1 MKILVTGGLGYIG
14 SHTSVELLN
23 QNHEISII
31 DDLSNSSDEILKN
44 IKLITKKNIDYYN
57 INICDR
63 KNIDELFA
71 SNKFDAVIHFAG
83 LKSVKES
90 EEKPEKYSKV
100 NINGTENLLNA
111 FSKFNKKIKTF
122 IFSSSACIY
131 GDEAKLPLSEDSI
144 ISPKSIYGKTKLE
157 AEKLLLHR
165 TKEDVSWKALS
176 LRYFNPLG
184 SHKSLLIGENPKS
197 YPENLM
203 PYIMEVGT
211 GKFPF
216 LKIFGNDYKT
226 EDGTAIR
233 DFIHV
238 EDLAQGHIKGLNFLL
253 KQDGSFYECIN
264 LGTGKGYSVLD
275 VVKAFEVVNEIKIPY
290 KFYPRRLGDVE
301 ACYADIS
308 KAKKLLNWI
317 PMENLDE
324 MCKSSWNFK
333 QNRKK

>member
-1 MKILVTGGLGYIG
+1 MNILVTGGLGYIG

-31 DDLSNSSDEILKN
+31 DNLSNSSEEILKN

-57 INICDR
+57 IDICDR
-63 KNIDELFA
+63 KKIDELFA
-71 SNKFDAVIHFAG
+71 LNNFDAVIHFAG

-111 FSKFNKKIKTF
+111 LSKFNKRKKTF

-144 ISPKSIYGKTKLE
+144 TSPKSIYGKTKLE
-157 AEKLLLHR
+157 VEKLIFNR
-165 TKEDVSWKALS
+165 VKKDVSWKALS

-184 SHKSLLIGENPKS
+184 AHKSLLIGENPKTH
-197 YPENLM
+197 PENLM
-203 PYIMEVGT
+203 PYILDVGAK
-211 GKFPF
+211 KFPY

-238 EDLAQGHIKGLNFLL
+238 EDLALGHIRGLNFLI
-253 KQDGSFYECIN
+253 KQEGSFYESIN

-275 VVKAFEVVNEIKIPY
+275 VVKAFEVVNEIKIPH

-317 PMENLDE
+317 PKKNIQD
-324 MCKSSWNFK
+324 MCKSSWNFR

>member
-1 MKILVTGGLGYIG
+1 MNILVTGGLGYIG

-31 DDLSNSSDEILKN
+31 DNLSNSSEEILKN

-57 INICDR
+57 IDICDR
-63 KNIDELFA
+63 KKIDELFA
-71 SNKFDAVIHFAG
+71 LNNFDAIIHFAG

-90 EEKPEKYSKV
+90 EEKPERYFKV

-131 GDEAKLPLSEDSI
+131 GDEAKLPLFEDSI
-144 ISPKSIYGKTKLE
+144 TSPKSIYGKTKLE
-157 AEKLLLHR
+157 VEKLLFNR
-165 TKEDVSWKALS
+165 VKKDVSWKALS

-184 SHKSLLIGENPKS
+184 AHKSLLIGENPKTH
-197 YPENLM
+197 PENLM
-203 PYIMEVGT
+203 PYILDVGVR
-211 GKFPF
+211 KFPY

-238 EDLAQGHIKGLNFLL
+238 EDLALGHIRGLNFLL
-253 KQDGSFYECIN
+253 KQEGSFYESIN

-275 VVKAFEVVNEIKIPY
+275 VVKAFEVVNEIKIPH

-317 PMENLDE
+317 PKKNIQD
-324 MCKSSWNFK
+324 MCKSSWNFR